1 MLTPADNGK
10 TITVQPGSRIVVDL
24 PENPTTGYSWTVD
37 DLDPEVP
44 LVSSEYAGG
53 KSVQMGGGGTRTLV
67 FEAKG
72 SGSHKIR
79 LNRWRHWEGDAS
91 VRERYQVG
99 VNIQPR

>member
-10 TITVQPGSRIVVDL
+10 TITVSPGSRIVVGL

-37 DLDPEVP
+37 GLDPEVR
-44 LVSSEYAGG
+44 LVSSEYVEGKDVQIGG
-53 KSVQMGGGGTRTLV
+53 SGTRTLV
-67 FEAKG
+67 FEARG
-72 SGSHKIR
+72 SGSHHIR
-79 LNRWRHWEGDAS
+79 LKRWRHWEGDAS